1 MEVRDRHLERRLPV
15 FAVNAIPPLGPTS
28 NMAYLDSSIESRW
41 VGLSF
46 SSSAW
51 DPRGRDSTR
60 IYGL

>member
-1 MEVRDRHLERRLPV
+1 MRHDGAPKWLSGMQ
-15 FAVNAIPPLGPTS
+15 PP
-28 NMAYLDSSIESRW
+28 NMAYLDSWIESRW

-46 SSSAW
+46 ASSAG